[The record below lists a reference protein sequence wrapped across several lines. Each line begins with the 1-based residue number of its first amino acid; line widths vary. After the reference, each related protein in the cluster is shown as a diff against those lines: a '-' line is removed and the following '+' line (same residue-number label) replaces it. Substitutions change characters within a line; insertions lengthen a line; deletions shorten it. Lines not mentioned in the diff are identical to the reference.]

1 MNEKFDEASLNEQ
14 AINDVETARLAL
26 RWALDKIRGLHE
38 EDLKTRQNLQEKS
51 SQVTFLENQLKA
63 KNSEI
68 ERGTRVHE
76 EEMKSRQDSLEY
88 QFRSR
93 LERLTE
99 REKELEDKI
108 SKSEELL
115 KQKEL
120 RLQDDYQKKSEE
132 LRGRWSQVEGEL
144 WQLRQEQLAKQQ
156 EFERV
161 YGSRL
166 EAEKKRLSDELASQ
180 KASIEQTYQNKVEE
194 LEKRERATGDELRKQ
209 EAVLKWAKDSWQ
221 KDTEDR
227 ERGLKQKELE
237 IDKKVLEKNQE
248 IDDYKVKV
256 SLLEKQLADLPEA
269 VRRRDEDLS
278 RYKDAMASLEGV
290 IKTLESEKKNQG
302 SDYESRLAR
311 MSEALEAEKNR
322 YKEMEVEI
330 PKRLK
335 IAVEHERNRFAEKLQ
350 EAERNYRE
358 DMGKR
363 QDEIDYLQR
372 NLRTFE
378 ETIKTLQSE
387 RDSFSHKVEQT
398 QNQYNVKL
406 EEFSF
411 REKQL
416 QSEYDVRLKVEM
428 EKHTATLR
436 TEIETAGR
444 IYEDSLRLKVEEIS
458 HLRREVEDLSKDK
471 NSFKEQLAVLRREL
485 EVAEERFQAEQ
496 TSLRARMKAEA
507 DHKLSEEAMQW
518 EKRLSAEKQRSSQEL
533 EGRGLEFTTELG
545 RKDEELNELRL
556 LLQKAGEEMKM
567 VRQKA
572 SEELKAAVA
581 EERARGAAVAADKV
595 SSYEDALK
603 ARDAK
608 VHELS
613 RAMETSRVEREEFLM
628 HERERLQRLYAE
640 KERALDEEASAREA
654 ELLRVKEQ
662 LSKSAA
668 ERDAAVKMHQEQ
680 EENYRRTLEDFR
692 GKLSEALSKFEHL
705 QKISEDRQAMI
716 ASLQAENAAMVGRIG
731 AKEKELR
738 DVRTEHSEYKTT
750 FESELQEGDRKY
762 TDAMQKLRLSEEQR
776 AAKDKQIEQFKREG
790 DFWRLEIARKE
801 EEKTALEKERAK
813 QLADL
818 KDALNAKDVALSQ
831 LQAKCDTVARSEE
844 RLRAYLEEEKTQRAL
859 AEVKA
864 EEAAADAAKKA
875 EESEKTRQLVEQL
888 KEKMKL
894 WKTK

>member
-1 MNEKFDEASLNEQ
+1 MNEKFDESSLNEQ

-26 RWALDKIRGLHE
+26 RWALDKLRSYHE

-63 KNSEI
+63 KNAEL

-88 QFRSR
+88 QFRAR

-120 RLQDDYQKKSEE
+120 KQQEDYQKKSEE
-132 LRGRWSQVEGEL
+132 LRGRWAQVEGEL
-144 WQLRQEQLAKQQ
+144 WQLRQEQMAKQQ
-156 EFERV
+156 EFEKV
-161 YGSRL
+161 YGGRL
-166 EAEKKRLSDELASQ
+166 EAEKKRLTDELASH
-180 KASIEQTYQNKVEE
+180 KASVEQTYQNKVDE
-194 LEKRERATGDELRKQ
+194 LEKRERVTMEELRKQ

-221 KDTEDR
+221 KETDDR
-227 ERGLKQKELE
+227 ERALKQKELE
-237 IDKKVLEKNQE
+237 IDKKVLDKNQE

-256 SLLEKQLADLPEA
+256 SLLEKQLTDLPEA
-269 VRRRDEDLS
+269 VRRRDEDLN
-278 RYKDAMASLEGV
+278 RYKDAIGSLEGV
-290 IKTLESEKKNQG
+290 IRTLESEKKNQG
-302 SDYESRLAR
+302 SDYETRLLKLG
-311 MSEALEAEKNR
+311 EALETEKNR

-378 ETIKTLQSE
+378 ETIKTLQAE
-387 RDSFSHKVEQT
+387 RDMFSHKVEQT

-416 QSEYDVRLKVEM
+416 RSEYDVRLKVEM
-428 EKHTATLR
+428 EKQTATLR

-444 IYEDSLRLKVEEIS
+444 IYEDSLRLKLEEIS
-458 HLRREVEDLSKDK
+458 HLRRESEELAKDK
-471 NSFKEQLAVLRREL
+471 GVVKEQLAALRREL
-485 EVAEERFQAEQ
+485 EVAEDRALAEQ
-496 TSLRARMKAEA
+496 AALRERLKAEA
-507 DHKLSEEAMQW
+507 DRKLSEEAMQW
-518 EKRLSAEKQRSSQEL
+518 EKRVSSEKQRSASEL
-533 EGRGLEFTTELG
+533 EGRALEFNTELN
-545 RKDEELNELRL
+545 RKDEELGELRL
-556 LLQKAGEEMKM
+556 LLQKAGEELKM
-567 VRQKA
+567 ARQKA
-572 SEELKAAVA
+572 GEDLKAAVA
-581 EERARGAAVAADKV
+581 EERARLTSVFQDKG
-595 SSYEDALK
+595 SAYEEALK
-603 ARDAK
+603 AREIK
-608 VHELS
+608 VQELTRAVESS
-613 RAMETSRVEREEFLM
+613 RIEREEFIL

-640 KERALDEEASAREA
+640 KERSMDEEFAAREA
-654 ELLRVKEQ
+654 ELLRTKE
-662 LSKSAA
+662 LLARAAA
-668 ERDAAVKMHQEQ
+668 ERESAVKMRQDQ
-680 EENYRRTLEDFR
+680 EETYRKTLEDLR
-692 GKLSEALSKFEHL
+692 GKVSDTVARFEHI

-716 ASLQAENAAMVGRIG
+716 ASLQTETAGLSARI
-731 AKEKELR
+731 ASKEKELR
-738 DVRTEHSEYKTT
+738 DVRSEHADYKST

-776 AAKDKQIEQFKREG
+776 AAKDKQLEQMKRECE
-790 DFWRLEIARKE
+790 FWRIEISRKE
-801 EEKTALEKERAK
+801 EEKTALENERAK
-813 QLADL
+813 QIAEL
-818 KDALNAKDVALSQ
+818 KDELNTKEVSLSQ
-831 LQAKCDTVARSEE
+831 LRSKSDTLARSEE
-844 RLRAYLEEEKTQRAL
+844 RLRGYIEEEKNQRAL
-859 AEVKA
+859 AEVRA
-864 EEAAADAAKKA
+864 EEAVAEAARKT
-875 EESEKTRQLVEQL
+875 EEFEKTRQLVDQL

-894 WKTK
+894 WKNT

>member
-51 SQVTFLENQLKA
+51 SQVTFLENQLKS

-120 RLQDDYQKKSEE
+120 KLQDDYQKKSEE

-144 WQLRQEQLAKQQ
+144 WQLRQEQLSKQQ

-161 YGSRL
+161 YGARL
-166 EAEKKRLSDELASQ
+166 EAEKKRLNDELASQ

-237 IDKKVLEKNQE
+237 IDKKILEKNQE
-248 IDDYKVKV
+248 IEDHKVKV
-256 SLLEKQLADLPEA
+256 LLLEKQLTDLPEA

-278 RYKDAMASLEGV
+278 RYKDAMMSLEGV

-302 SDYESRLAR
+302 ADYESRLAR

-322 YKEMEVEI
+322 FKEMEVEI

-378 ETIKTLQSE
+378 ETIKTLQAE
-387 RDSFSHKVEQT
+387 RDMFSHKVEQT

-458 HLRREVEDLSKDK
+458 HLRRDVEELSKDK

-485 EVAEERFQAEQ
+485 EVAEERSQAEQ
-496 TSLRARMKAEA
+496 ASLRARMKSEA

-545 RKDEELNELRL
+545 RKEEELNELRL
-556 LLQKAGEEMKM
+556 MLQKAGEEMKM

-581 EERARGAAVAADKV
+581 EERAHGAAVTADKV

-603 ARDAK
+603 ARDIK

-613 RAMETSRVEREEFLM
+613 RAMEASRLEREEFLM

-716 ASLQAENAAMVGRIG
+716 ASLQAENAAMIGRIG
-731 AKEKELR
+731 SKEKELR

-790 DFWRLEIARKE
+790 DFWRMEISRKE
-801 EEKTALEKERAK
+801 DEKTAMEKERAK

-818 KDALNAKDVALSQ
+818 KDSLNAKDVALSQ
-831 LQAKCDTVARSEE
+831 LQTKLDTLARSEE

-875 EESEKTRQLVEQL
+875 EESERTRQLVEQL

>member
-1 MNEKFDEASLNEQ
+1 MNEKFDESSLNEQ

-26 RWALDKIRGLHE
+26 RWALDKLRGFHE
-38 EDLKTRQNLQEKS
+38 EDLKLRQNLQEKS
-51 SQVTFLENQLKA
+51 SQVTFLENQLKS
-63 KNSEI
+63 KNSEL
-68 ERGTRVHE
+68 ERASRVHE

-108 SKSEELL
+108 SRSEETL
-115 KQKEL
+115 KQKEV
-120 RLQDDYQKKSEE
+120 RLQEDYQKKSEE
-132 LRGRWSQVEGEL
+132 LRGRWAQVEGEL

-156 EFERV
+156 EFEKV

-166 EAEKKRLSDELASQ
+166 EAEKKRLAEELASQ

-194 LEKRERATGDELRKQ
+194 LEKRERVTLEELRKQ

-237 IDKKVLEKNQE
+237 IDKKLLEKNQE
-248 IDDYKVKV
+248 IDDYKVKI
-256 SLLEKQLADLPEA
+256 SLLEKQLTDLPEA
-269 VRRRDEDLS
+269 VRRRDEDLN
-278 RYKDAMASLEGV
+278 RYKDAIASLEGV
-290 IKTLESEKKNQG
+290 IRTLETEKKNQV
-302 SDYESRLAR
+302 SDYESRLLRAN
-311 MSEALEAEKNR
+311 EAVEAEKNR

-350 EAERNYRE
+350 EMERNYRE
-358 DMGKR
+358 DVSRR

-378 ETIKTLQSE
+378 ETIKTMQTE
-387 RDSFSHKVEQT
+387 RDSFAHKVEQVQT
-398 QNQYNVKL
+398 QYNVKL

-428 EKHTATLR
+428 EKNTAALR
-436 TEIETAGR
+436 SEIETAGR

-458 HLRREVEDLSKDK
+458 HLRREVEGLSKDK
-471 NSFKEQLAVLRREL
+471 AAYKEQLALLRREL
-485 EVAEERFQAEQ
+485 ESSEERSRAEMDA
-496 TSLRARMKAEA
+496 LRARLKA
-507 DHKLSEEAMQW
+507 DHDNKLAEEALQW
-518 EKRLSAEKQRSSQEL
+518 EKRLSAEKQRFASEI
-533 EGRGLEFTTELG
+533 EGRGLEFTSELG

-572 SEELKAAVA
+572 GEELKGAVA
-581 EERARGAAVAADKV
+581 EERARGAAQMADRAA
-595 SSYEDALK
+595 SYEETLRL
-603 ARDAK
+603 RDAK
-608 VHELS
+608 ITELS
-613 RAMETSRVEREEFLM
+613 RALESSKLEREEILL
-628 HERERLQRLYAE
+628 HERDRLQRLYAE
-640 KERALDEEASAREA
+640 KERSMDEDAAAKEA
-654 ELLRVKEQ
+654 ELLRVKEH
-662 LSKSAA
+662 LAKAAA
-668 ERDAAVKMHQEQ
+668 ERDSAVKMRQDQ
-680 EENYRRTLEDFR
+680 EESYRGTLEDFR
-692 GKLSEALSKFEHL
+692 AKLSEALSRFEHL

-716 ASLQAENAAMVGRIG
+716 ASLQAENAALSGRIT

-738 DVRTEHSEYKTT
+738 DARSEQSDFKST

-762 TDAMQKLRLSEEQR
+762 TEAMQKLRLSEEQR
-776 AAKDKQIEQFKREG
+776 AGLTKQLEQLRREG
-790 DFWRLEIARKE
+790 EFWRLEIARKE
-801 EEKTALEKERAK
+801 EEKAALEKERAK
-813 QLADL
+813 QLADI
-818 KDALNAKDVALSQ
+818 KDALNAKDIAFAQ
-831 LQAKCDTVARSEE
+831 LQAKCDTLARNEE
-844 RLRAYLEEEKTQRAL
+844 RLRSAIEEERAQRAL

-864 EEAAADAAKKA
+864 EESAAEAARKA

-894 WKTK
+894 WKSK